1 MMTGKTTGILVLALG
16 AMIPSV
22 TLAEQLRFPA
32 NLNTSGVPGVI
43 EMPSSA
49 SLEDGQL
56 SVTTAHFGNISRNTL
71 TFQISDRMSGSFR
84 YSATRD
90 WPNNGVNTYY
100 DRSFDLRYRLFDE
113 TNWRPSLTIGLQ
125 DFVGTGLNSA
135 EYLVASKHFG
145 DRVRVSG
152 GIGWGRLGSYNSFSN
167 PLGLDDRPT
176 DFEPTGGTF
185 NFDRWFHGPAAFFGG
200 VEWQA
205 TDRLRLMA
213 EYSSDGYIE
222 EVGRGLI
229 ERKSPLNFG
238 ASYQIRPS
246 IDLGLF
252 YLYGSEAAVRF
263 NVLLNPKNP
272 ALGSGNEGA
281 PLPVNPAARA
291 AAMSWPAQQ
300 SLPSE
305 VTGQIVEAAKPVF
318 EASELELEA
327 LHIGDRTATVRF
339 RNPGYMV
346 ESQAFGRVARIMT
359 HLMPQRITTFRLIPV
374 DQGMELSALE
384 INRADLEAAE
394 HAPDGG
400 ESLYSRVNFY
410 DPAATGLEDGVIA
423 EGLYPRLNWGITP
436 YVNAVLFGLENPL
449 LADVGLRLSGSVDI
463 APGLSVNGSVTQLVI
478 GNGDDEGDIETTSL
492 PVVRTD
498 RSLYAANNSPAIERL
513 TLDYVFRPGRN
524 LYGRFSAG
532 YLESMFGGVSTELL
546 WKPVGS
552 RLAFGAEINH
562 VMKRDYDQQFGFQD
576 YDTTTAF
583 LSGYYRFDNGYHAQL
598 DVGRYLAGDIGATL
612 SLDREFANGWRVGA
626 FVTRTDASYEE
637 FGDGSFDKG
646 IRVTIPLGA
655 LTGQATRDTSAFALR
670 PFNRDGGARLNVQ
683 GRLYERVREYHNPE
697 VAESWG
703 RFLR

>member
-1 MMTGKTTGILVLALG
+1 MTGKTTAVVGLALIMM
-16 AMIPSV
+16 APAH
-22 TLAEQLRFPA
+22 AEQLRFPA
-32 NLNTSGVPGVI
+32 SLNTSGVPGII

-56 SVTTAHFGNISRNTL
+56 SVTSAHFGVISRNTL

-90 WPNNGVNTYY
+90 WPNNGVDTYY
-100 DRSFDLRYRLFDE
+100 DRSFDLRYRLLDE
-113 TNWRPSLTIGLQ
+113 TDWRPSLTIGLQ

-145 DRVRVSG
+145 DRLRVSG
-152 GIGWGRLGSYNSFSN
+152 GLGWGRLGSYNSFSN

-185 NFDRWFHGPAAFFGG
+185 NLDRWFHGPAAFFGG

-205 TDRLRLMA
+205 TGRLRLMA
-213 EYSSDGYIE
+213 EYSSDGYTE

-238 ASYQIRPS
+238 ASYQIRPFM
-246 IDLGLF
+246 DLGVY
-252 YLYGSEAAVRF
+252 YLYGSEVGLRF
-263 NVLLNPKNP
+263 NAILNPKNP
-272 ALGSGNEGA
+272 AMGSGNESA

-305 VTGQIVEAAKPVF
+305 VTEQIVETAKPVF
-318 EASELELEA
+318 AASQLELET
-327 LHIGDRTATVRF
+327 LHIGDRVATVRF

-359 HLMPQRITTFRLIPV
+359 HLMPQRITRFRLVPV

-400 ESLYSRVNFY
+400 ESLYSRVNIY
-410 DPAATGLEDGVIA
+410 DPVATGLEDGVAA

-449 LADVGLRLSGSVDI
+449 LADVGVRLSGSVDI
-463 APGLSVNGSVTQLVI
+463 APGLSLNGSVTQLI
-478 GNGDDEGDIETTSL
+478 AGNGDDEGDVETTSL

-498 RSLYAANNSPAIERL
+498 RHLYAATDNPAIERL

-532 YLESMFGGVSTELL
+532 YLEGMFGGVSTELL

-552 RLAFGAEINH
+552 RLALGAELNH
-562 VMKRDYDQQFGFQD
+562 VVKRDYDQQFGFQD

-583 LSGYYRFDNGYHAQL
+583 LSGYYRFDSGYHMQL
-598 DVGRYLAGDIGATL
+598 DVGRYLAGDVGATL
-612 SLDREFANGWRVGA
+612 SVDREFANGWRVGA
-626 FVTRTDASYEE
+626 FVTKTNVSYEE

-646 IRVTIPLGA
+646 IRVTVPLGA
-655 LTGQATRDTSAFALR
+655 LTGQTIRDVSSVTLR